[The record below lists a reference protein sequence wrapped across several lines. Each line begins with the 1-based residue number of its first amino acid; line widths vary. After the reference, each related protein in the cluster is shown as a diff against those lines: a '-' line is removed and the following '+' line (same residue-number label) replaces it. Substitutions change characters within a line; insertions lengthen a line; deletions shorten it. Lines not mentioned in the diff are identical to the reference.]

1 MSTPNKAIA
10 ATLLVFFL
18 AQAGYANWADTFDDG
33 QFGLGTWQFLSYPQ
47 VAGTF
52 AQAFLPGDDGNS
64 YLVLGETSSVSKG
77 GAAFGAG
84 FGSTEV
90 FADVRMGAVVN
101 VAGDASHNYHGL
113 GVRMSYLM
121 SDGTTTPAPGLVASG
136 YVMHVNWENGPA
148 NLAIDIEKVVNL
160 QNIMRTDFDV
170 VVPNLGNAR
179 SYYAELEA
187 VGAGP
192 VYVTGR
198 LYEYK
203 DGPLV
208 AKTDTMVDTNGNDP
222 WEDANKQDGVFKTG
236 VSGIF
241 AQNERA
247 EPAGFYT
254 TFDDVSS
261 VSDGPAAVAIAP
273 VDGAGD
279 VSVLGELQWVEA
291 AFATGRRLW
300 FGLAG
305 QMQAVDP
312 APVGTTYDPGR
323 LQPGSTYEWRVDQI
337 GPAGVVEGH
346 TWHFTTG
353 DSVPVDDFEFYAGA
367 VDKLHGQTIPYPA
380 EYTVLTLREPHGVT
394 AHIVPWNYPMQ
405 ILGRSVGASLAAGNA
420 CVVKPAEDAC
430 LSVLRVAE
438 MAADCGLPPGGRPD
452 TAGGRAAP
460 SVRLSG
466 RLPAHTGRHVP
477 SSSSVRRTSSLRD
490 WARAM
495 PRKADASSTVPY
507 ASGRSA
513 YLGTRSRPSTPVN
526 PSSPTPV
533 YHSTEVIG
541 YPPATGLT

>member
-33 QFGLGTWQFLSYPQ
+33 QFGLETWQFFSYPQ

-52 AQAFLPGDDGNS
+52 TQAFLPGNDGNS
-64 YLVLGETSSVSKG
+64 YLVLAETSSVSKG

-84 FGSTEV
+84 FGATEV
-90 FADVRMGAVVN
+90 FADVRMGGVVN

-121 SDGTTTPAPGLVASG
+121 SDGTATPAPGLVASG
-136 YVMHVNWENGPA
+136 YVMHINWENGPA
-148 NLAIDIEKVVNL
+148 NLVIDIEKVVNL

-203 DGPLV
+203 GGPLL
-208 AKTDTMVDTNGNDP
+208 AQTDTMVDTNANDP
-222 WEDANKQDGVFKTG
+222 WEDANERDEVFKTG

-241 AQNERA
+241 AQNEHA

-254 TFDDVSS
+254 TFDDISS
-261 VSDGPAAVAIAP
+261 VSDGPSAVAINPA
-273 VDGAGD
+273 DGATD

-291 AFATGRRLW
+291 AFATGRQLW

-305 QMQAVDP
+305 QMQAVDL
-312 APVGTTYDPGR
+312 APEGTTYDPGR
-323 LQPGSTYEWRVDQI
+323 LEPGSTYEWRVDQI

-353 DSVPVDDFEFYAGA
+353 DSVPVDDFERYAGGDA
-367 VDKLHGQTIPYPA
+367 IAAAWTHNIGQDFSYIFLETATVNQGAKAMRFEYQNQYEPFLTEATRTFEQPQDWTLVSPTTLSITFRGRRDNLEQSMYVRVVD
-380 EYTVLTLREPHGVT
+380 
-394 AHIVPWNYPMQ
+394 
-405 ILGRSVGASLAAGNA
+405 AAGNEA
-420 CVVKPAEDAC
+420 
-430 LSVLRVAE
+430 
-438 MAADCGLPPGGRPD
+438 
-452 TAGGRAAP
+452 TIT
-460 SVRLSG
+460 
-466 RLPAHTGRHVP
+466 H
-477 SSSSVRRTSSLRD
+477 
-490 WARAM
+490 
-495 PRKADASSTVPY
+495 PY
-507 ASGRSA
+507 AYAVQSEPWRTWEISLSDLTGGGVDLTDIAALTIGVGAGVDSGQPDDDRDALYIDRIRLWPSA
-513 YLGTRSRPSTPVN
+513 PNASERTR
-526 PSSPTPV
+526 
-533 YHSTEVIG
+533 
-541 YPPATGLT
+541 